1 MFYYKITAD
10 TPYCGTEAED
20 YRSFEERPSVEEL
33 DELTEEFARLNAEG
47 YEYLVS
53 GWHNENFEDM
63 TEEEQQEQLDN
74 YYADCY
80 GGWEEITEEQYLEN
94 T

>member
-10 TPYCGTEAED
+10 TPHCGTNAEE
-20 YRSFEERPSVEEL
+20 YRSFEDRPSVGEL
-33 DELTEEFARLNAEG
+33 DEITEEFARLNAEG

-53 GWHNENFEDM
+53 DWNNENFEDM

>member
-10 TPYCGTEAED
+10 TPYCGTNAED
-20 YRSFEERPSVEEL
+20 YRSFKERPSVEEF
-33 DELTEEFARLNAEG
+33 TEDFARNNAES

-53 GWHNENFEDM
+53 GWDNENFEDM

-80 GGWEEITEEQYLEN
+80 GGWEEITEEEYLEN

>member
-1 MFYYKITAD
+1 MFYYKFTAE
-10 TPYCGTEAED
+10 TPYCGTECED
-20 YRSFEERPSVEEL
+20 YQSFEVRPSDYEL
-33 DELTEEFARLNAEG
+33 DEIAECLCRDNAEG

-53 GWHNENFEDM
+53 GWDDENFEGM
-63 TEEEQQEQLDN
+63 TEEEQEEEINN

-80 GGWEEITEEQYLEN
+80 GGWVEISKEEYEEN

>member
-1 MFYYKITAD
+1 MFYFKFTAE
-10 TPYCGTEAED
+10 TPYCGTD
-20 YRSFEERPSVEEL
+20 VEEYRKFTTRPT
-33 DELTEEFARLNAEG
+33 DAELNEIAESMKQDNAES

-53 GWHNENFEDM
+53 GWDDENFEGM
-63 TEEEQQEQLDN
+63 SEEERQEELDN

-80 GGWEEITEEQYLEN
+80 GGWVEISKEEYEEN

>member
-10 TPYCGTEAED
+10 TPYCGTNAED
-20 YRSFEERPSVEEL
+20 YRSFEGRPSVTEL
-33 DELTEEFARLNAEG
+33 DEITEEFARLNAEG
-47 YEYLVS
+47 YEHLVS

-63 TEEEQQEQLDN
+63 TEVERQEELDN

-80 GGWEEITEEQYLEN
+80 GGWEEITEEEYLEN